1 MCTSLGRPM
10 MMIRR
15 RPTATRSYVRSYSA
29 RDTSWNSVGKAEL
42 STLASFLP
50 RDASCLFV
58 DTSSNDYIP
67 PSFSF
72 SAPPT
77 PSPRTLLDI
86 ARDVTSGRF
95 KDSNGRLLICSIFFI
110 FSLSLSYS
118 FDSNYLNIKETRRH
132 NTVFLFFLFFT
143 ETETRIRLNISLYR
157 EKINSTPFYSCDFHI
172 ARGNIFTTRF
182 GRDCLEF
189 RYKLHSSLNLSRMI
203 RFKAVAG

>member
-1 MCTSLGRPM
+1 MYAPIPHVTRAGTRLARPSSPLWHRFCRVM
-10 MMIRR
+10 LPVCSSIRLR
-15 RPTATRSYVRSYSA
+15 TIISHRPFPS
-29 RDTSWNSVGKAEL
+29 
-42 STLASFLP
+42 
-50 RDASCLFV
+50 
-58 DTSSNDYIP
+58 P
-67 PSFSF
+67 P
-72 SAPPT
+72 PPT
-77 PSPRTLLDI
+77 SSPRTLLDI

>member
-1 MCTSLGRPM
+1 M

-72 SAPPT
+72 SVPP
-77 PSPRTLLDI
+77 P
-86 ARDVTSGRF
+86 
-95 KDSNGRLLICSIFFI
+95 
-110 FSLSLSYS
+110 LSLLARSS
-118 FDSNYLNIKETRRH
+118 
-132 NTVFLFFLFFT
+132 
-143 ETETRIRLNISLYR
+143 ISLETWR
-157 EKINSTPFYSCDFHI
+157 VEDLKIRTDGY
-172 ARGNIFTTRF
+172 
-182 GRDCLEF
+182 
-189 RYKLHSSLNLSRMI
+189 
-203 RFKAVAG
+203 